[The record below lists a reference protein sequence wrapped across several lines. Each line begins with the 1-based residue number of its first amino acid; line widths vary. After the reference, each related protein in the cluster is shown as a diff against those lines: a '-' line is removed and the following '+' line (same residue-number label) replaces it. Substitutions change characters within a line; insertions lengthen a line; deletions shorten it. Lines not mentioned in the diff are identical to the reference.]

1 MINGRNIWLKINK
14 LFSVILEN
22 EEKRPPKEFEP
33 TKNLS
38 SDSAERTFFS
48 SYNNYTR
55 QYNSDCQCYL
65 TKVCNTYIKYVYFDP
80 LNQKIFK
87 FSIANLQILRAQNVN
102 WTYIRRSVVF
112 LDVFWTSYVRSI
124 YVLCLQAMIRNM
136 SCLFENNYFQET
148 FIQACQN
155 ANYILS
161 VFLKTYLDYLPKIK
175 VKTLI
180 WLLVTSNILKVQTF
194 RSFRKRGLL

>member
-1 MINGRNIWLKINK
+1 MLPQISELI
-14 LFSVILEN
+14 
-22 EEKRPPKEFEP
+22 
-33 TKNLS
+33 
-38 SDSAERTFFS
+38 
-48 SYNNYTR
+48 
-55 QYNSDCQCYL
+55 
-65 TKVCNTYIKYVYFDP
+65 FDP

-102 WTYIRRSVVF
+102 WTYIRRSEVF

-161 VFLKTYLDYLPKIK
+161 AFLKTYLDYLPKIK